1 MTPSRTLSFYIGRRY
16 LFWLTSVS
24 AALIAIIMLAD
35 VLELLRRASGR
46 DDYEGISI
54 VIRMTLLKL
63 PAMFEKILPI
73 AALLGAVFAFWSL
86 NRHHEFVVIRA
97 AGVSIWQFLA
107 PAILLAIAVGVLK
120 VAVFNPFS
128 SAMLLQYEILE
139 AKHLRGK
146 DSLAAVANRGLWFR
160 QRTEDGYYIL
170 HARSMRNLRLKDVV
184 TFRMLNDDRLAARID
199 SPRAHLEE
207 GHWRLDGATVL
218 TPDGRTER
226 REALR
231 LSTNLTRE
239 NIDESFAPPE
249 TISFWALPAFVR
261 ALESAGLKGVRH
273 KLQWHAHL
281 ALPLMLA
288 AVTLLAAT
296 FSLRPV
302 RGGRGGSLLI
312 VAGCGLGFLVYF
324 LTDVVHALGISSGIP
339 VAMAAWSPPLVS
351 SFVGVGILLHLED
364 G

>member
-16 LFWLTSVS
+16 LFWLVSVS

-86 NRHHEFVVIRA
+86 NRHHELVVIRA
-97 AGVSIWQFLA
+97 AGVSIWQFLT
-107 PAILLAIAVGVLK
+107 PAILLAVAVGIFK

-170 HARSMRNLRLKDVV
+170 HARSMQNLRLNDVV
-184 TFRMLNDDRLAARID
+184 TFRMLNDDRLTARID

-261 ALESAGLKGVRH
+261 ALESAGLKGARH

-302 RGGRGGSLLI
+302 IRGRSGSILI

-324 LTDVVHALGISSGIP
+324 LTDVVHALGLSSSIP

>member
-170 HARSMRNLRLKDVV
+170 HARSMRDLRLKDAVV
-184 TFRMLNDDRLAARID
+184 FRMLNDDRLAARID
-199 SPRAHLEE
+199 SPSAHLEE
-207 GHWRLDGATVL
+207 GHWRLDEATVL

-261 ALESAGLKGVRH
+261 ALESAGLKGIRH

-351 SFVGVGILLHLED
+351 AFVGVGILLHLED

>member
-1 MTPSRTLSFYIGRRY
+1 MTPSRTLFFYIGRRH

-54 VIRMTLLKL
+54 VIRMALLKL

-73 AALLGAVFAFWSL
+73 ATLLGAVFAFWSL

-107 PAILLAIAVGVLK
+107 PAILLAVAVGIFM
-120 VAVFNPFS
+120 VAMFNSFS
-128 SAMLLQYEILE
+128 SAMLLRYEILE

-170 HARSMRNLRLKDVV
+170 HARSMQNLRLTDIVV
-184 TFRMLNDDRLAARID
+184 FRMLNDDRLAARID
-199 SPRAHLEE
+199 SPSARLEE

-218 TPDGRTER
+218 ARDGKTHRQ
-226 REALR
+226 EALR

-261 ALESAGLKGVRH
+261 ALESAGLKGARH

-288 AVTLLAAT
+288 AVILLAAT

-302 RGGRGGSLLI
+302 RRGRGGPLLI

-324 LTDVVHALGISSGIP
+324 LTDVVHALGISSSIP
-339 VAMAAWSPPLVS
+339 AAMAAWSPPLVS
-351 SFVGVGILLHLED
+351 SFAGIGILLHLED